1 MEKYQKS
8 LAGFTRKAD
17 LTYSKC
23 MWKIYK
29 LEVYRSFIHRES
41 HFCDLSAGDNK
52 TIESSFCDLSP
63 ELFADDNKKLLK
75 KRPVTGSLNW

>member
-41 HFCDLSAGDNK
+41 H
-52 TIESSFCDLSP
+52 SP

-75 KRPVTGSLNW
+75 KRPVIGSLNW

>member
-17 LTYSKC
+17 LTYSKV

-29 LEVYRSFIHRES
+29 LEVYRSFIHRGT
-41 HFCDLSAGDNK
+41 H
-52 TIESSFCDLSP
+52 FCDLSP
-63 ELFADDNKKLLK
+63 EQFADDNKKLLK